1 MRFNVLPVWVLVVC
15 MFFFKSILKYLL
27 NKGINSLE
35 QWEVGKV
42 VFSSIQYQIS
52 LNTYL
57 YIGLVFLKTVL
68 RQMITGEL
76 C

>member
-15 MFFFKSILKYLL
+15 MFFKKYILKYLL

-42 VFSSIQYQIS
+42 VLSSMQYQIS
-52 LNTYL
+52 LSIYL
-57 YIGLVFLKTVL
+57 YIGLVFLKNGT
-68 RQMITGEL
+68 
-76 C
+76 